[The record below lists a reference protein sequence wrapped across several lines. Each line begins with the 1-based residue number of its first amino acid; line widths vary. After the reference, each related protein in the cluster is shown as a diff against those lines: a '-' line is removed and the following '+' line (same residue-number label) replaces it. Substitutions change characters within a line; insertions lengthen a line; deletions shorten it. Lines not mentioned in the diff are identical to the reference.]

1 MSENDT
7 AQKIWYYVNSL

>member
-7 AQKIWYYVNSL
+7 AQKIW